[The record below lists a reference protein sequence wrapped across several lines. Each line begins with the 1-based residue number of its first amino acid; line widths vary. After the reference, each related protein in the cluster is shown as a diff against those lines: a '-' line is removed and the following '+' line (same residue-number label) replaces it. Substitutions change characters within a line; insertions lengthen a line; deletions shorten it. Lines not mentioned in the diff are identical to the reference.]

1 MSEQLGQHIND
12 IVHLNDIVVSTYEIH
27 KMHIAC
33 YGLVHINDIVVSTY
47 EMYQMH
53 IACYRC

>member
-1 MSEQLGQHIND
+1 MLQGLVHIN
-12 IVHLNDIVVSTYEIH
+12 NIVVSTYETH
-27 KMHIAC
+27 QMHIAC

-47 EMYQMH
+47 EMYLMH